1 MSDYLQIMGI
11 ERWKLQAEKTQPA
24 NNPVIKNSFCYYL
37 GSAPVAVLIAA
48 GEKHNLAEQQLIE
61 AIAKAMRQPFKA
73 EYCETQESLPQSVN
87 VLIFLGE
94 QAAEQWQQKSIDIN
108 SVRGKIQRIQDK
120 KILVT
125 HSLQALL
132 ADQSLK
138 AQTWQDLRSVIP
150 LLSLKT

>member
-11 ERWKLQAEKTQPA
+11 ERWKLQTEKTQPA

-37 GSAPVAVLIAA
+37 GSAPVAVLIAS
-48 GEKHNLAEQQLIE
+48 GEKDNVAQQQLIE
-61 AIAKAMRQPFKA
+61 AIAKAMRQPFKGG
-73 EYCETQESLPQSVN
+73 YCETQDSLPPSVN

-94 QAAEQWQQKSIDIN
+94 KAAEQWQQKSIDMN
-108 SVRGKIQRIQDK
+108 ATRGKIQTIQDK

-132 ADQSLK
+132 ANQSLK
-138 AQTWQDLRSVIP
+138 AQTWQDLRSIIP